1 MSVKCL
7 TQAQKDLI
15 VHWYKQKTYNQ
26 KELAKNY
33 NTSERTINRVLIEAG
48 LATPV
53 ARIKGEA
60 YQVMQLLKQYG
71 ITSVDQLK
79 SQLDAARFTIAA

>member
-1 MSVKCL
+1 MTVKCL
-7 TQAQKDLI
+7 TQTQKDQI
-15 VHWYKQKTYNQ
+15 VHWYKKKIYNQ

-33 NTSERTINRVLIEAG
+33 NTSERTINRVLIEYG

-60 YQVMQLLKQYG
+60 YQVMQVLKKYN
-71 ITSVDQLK
+71 IHSAND
-79 SQLDAARFTIAA
+79 LDAQLSALRFNQAV

>member
-1 MSVKCL
+1 MSVRCL
-7 TQAQKDLI
+7 TKTQKDMI
-15 VHWYKQKTYNQ
+15 VHWYKQKIFNQ

-33 NTSERTINRVLIEAG
+33 NTSERTINRVLVEYG

-60 YQVMQLLKQYG
+60 YQVMQVLKKYNIQ
-71 ITSVDQLK
+71 SAND
-79 SQLDAARFTIAA
+79 LDAQLSTLRFNHAA

>member
-7 TQAQKDLI
+7 TKGQKDMI
-15 VHWYKQKTYNQ
+15 VYWYKNKIMTQ
-26 KELAKNY
+26 KEIAARA
-33 NTSERTINRVLIEAG
+33 NTSERTINRVLVEYG

-60 YQVMQLLKQYG
+60 YHVMQLLKEYG
-71 ITSVDQLK
+71 LDRDQLEIILASNCSK
-79 SQLDAARFTIAA
+79 VPH

>member
-7 TQAQKDLI
+7 TKAQKDLI
-15 VHWYKQKTYNQ
+15 VFWYQNKIYCQ
-26 KELAKNY
+26 KELAERT
-33 NTSERTINRVLIEAG
+33 NTSERTINRVLVEYG

-60 YQVMQLLKQYG
+60 YHVMQLLKKHG
-71 ITSVDQLK
+71 MDLNSLK
-79 SQLDAARFTIAA
+79 NLLEPPHVAVVR

>member
-7 TQAQKDLI
+7 TQAQKDQI
-15 VHWYKQKTYNQ
+15 VYWYKQKTYNQ

-33 NTSERTINRVLIEAG
+33 NTSERTINRVLIEYG

-60 YQVMQLLKQYG
+60 YQVMQVLKKYNIQ
-71 ITSVDQLK
+71 SAND
-79 SQLDAARFTIAA
+79 LDAQLSTLRFNHAA

>member
-7 TQAQKDLI
+7 NEAQKNFVI
-15 VHWYKQKTYNQ
+15 KAYQAKHKTQ
-26 KELAKNY
+26 KELSIYLNV
-33 NTSERTINRVLIEAG
+33 SERTINRVLIEAG

>member
-7 TQAQKDLI
+7 TKGQKDMI
-15 VHWYKQKTYNQ
+15 VFWYKNKIMTQ
-26 KELAKNY
+26 KEIAARAY
-33 NTSERTINRVLIEAG
+33 TSERTINRVLVEYG

-60 YQVMQLLKQYG
+60 YQVMQLLKKHN
-71 ITSVDQLK
+71 VDLDTLK
-79 SQLDAARFTIAA
+79 SLLEKYAPV